1 MGPAAA
7 CDFGPACNL
16 ERARGIDKGER
27 QIRGGTL
34 ERELVERARAGDRDA
49 FDALVRTRIDAV
61 YRTSLAILGN
71 RADAADATQETFVS
85 AWRHCDALRDPE
97 LFDAWL
103 GRINLNA
110 CRQQLRRRGRARVR
124 EIRLTE
130 PDDRAEPVSNEQ
142 ALDDRTAEADA
153 FDRAFAR
160 LSVDDRA
167 VLVLHHLQERPVAE
181 IAAALGSP
189 QGTVK
194 SRLHRARAA
203 LESALAKESR

>member
-1 MGPAAA
+1 
-7 CDFGPACNL
+7 
-16 ERARGIDKGER
+16 
-27 QIRGGTL
+27 
-34 ERELVERARAGDRDA
+34 VGDRDA

-61 YRTSLAILGN
+61 YRISLAILGN
-71 RADAADATQETFVS
+71 AADASDATQETFVS
-85 AWRHCDALRDPE
+85 AWCHRESLRDSDS
-97 LFDAWL
+97 FDAWL

-110 CRQQLRRRGRARVR
+110 CRQQLRRRGRAKAREVR
-124 EIRLTE
+124 LID
-130 PDDRAEPVSNEQ
+130 PDDSIEPASKEQ
-142 ALDDRTAEADA
+142 AIDDRTADADA

-181 IAAALGSP
+181 IAAVLGSP
-189 QGTVK
+189 EGTIK

>member
-1 MGPAAA
+1 
-7 CDFGPACNL
+7 
-16 ERARGIDKGER
+16 
-27 QIRGGTL
+27 L
-34 ERELVERARAGDRDA
+34 ERELVERARAGNRDA

-61 YRTSLAILGN
+61 YRTSLAILGQE
-71 RADAADATQETFVS
+71 ADAADATQETFVS
-85 AWRHCDALRDPE
+85 AWCHRESLRDPD

-110 CRQQLRRRGRARVR
+110 CRQQLRRRGRSKVR
-124 EIRLTE
+124 EIRLVDPDERGE
-130 PDDRAEPVSNEQ
+130 PASYDRPI
-142 ALDDRTAEADA
+142 DDRTADADA

-181 IAAALGSP
+181 IAAVLGSP
-189 QGTVK
+189 EGTIK

-203 LESALAKESR
+203 LESAMATESR